1 MRLIGEILNRVLA
14 DLDVQ
19 FPQEDKGGIRAAVIA
34 PGHRETV
41 GGEERKVAGGK
52 GGPGFK
58 SPASAFI
65 TDHTAP
71 AGHGTSPKT
80 SAGNNGSEVNA
91 LELSGDIHDART
103 AAIQT
108 TTGVAITAYEIQK

>member
-1 MRLIGEILNRVLA
+1 MERVGEILSRVLA
-14 DLDVQ
+14 DLQAQ
-19 FPQEDKGGIRAAVIA
+19 FPQEEKGGIRAAVIA

-41 GGEERKVAGGK
+41 GGAERFAGDT
-52 GGPGFK
+52 GGQCLK
-58 SPASAFI
+58 SSASAFI